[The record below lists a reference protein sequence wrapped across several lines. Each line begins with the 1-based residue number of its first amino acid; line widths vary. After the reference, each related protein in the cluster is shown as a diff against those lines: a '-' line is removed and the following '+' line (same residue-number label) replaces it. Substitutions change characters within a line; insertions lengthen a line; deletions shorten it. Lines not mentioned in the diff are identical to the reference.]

1 MTVKVWPV
9 INGRPVTIGVT
20 PVELAISSRSI
31 PLPVAAEAVP
41 VLTTTSHVAVG
52 ATPTAVVEV
61 IDSPVRLLETSVR
74 VKLLLVTPL
83 TGAANVTRY
92 VTLAGAHTGL
102 VPL

>member
-1 MTVKVWPV
+1 M

-31 PLPVAAEAVP
+31 PFPVAAEAVP

-52 ATPTAVVEV
+52 AAPTAVVEV

-74 VKLLLVTPL
+74 VKLLLVTPM
-83 TGAANVTRY
+83 TGAANVTR
-92 VTLAGAHTGL
+92 
-102 VPL
+102 